1 MAPFKCM
8 FPVMVFSA
16 LLCTVGSAAW
26 AGDVKVSVTD
36 ATGKAL
42 PDAVVFLTSPTTK
55 TLVKP
60 LTGSEISQV
69 ARQFVPRV
77 SVVTVGSAVSFPN
90 KDTVRHH
97 VYSFSPA
104 KVFDLK
110 LYAGTPTSP
119 VVFDVPGPVALGCNI
134 HDKMAAWLFVV
145 DTPYYAKTG
154 ATGSITLTA
163 IPNGN
168 YKLHV
173 WHPNIPVGIDTQEQ
187 PVSVSA
193 NETSVVV
200 ALKNLSP

>member
-1 MAPFKCM
+1 MAPFKST
-8 FPVMVFSA
+8 FPVLVFSA
-16 LLCTVGSAAW
+16 LLCAVGSATW

-42 PDAVVFLTSPTTK
+42 TDAVVFLTSPATK

-60 LTGSEISQV
+60 LTGSEIAQV

-97 VYSFSPA
+97 VYSCSPA

-145 DTPYYAKTG
+145 DTPYYAQTG
-154 ATGSITLTA
+154 ATGSITLAA
-163 IPNGN
+163 IPSGN

-173 WHPNIPVGIDTQEQ
+173 WHPNIPVGIDAQEQ
-187 PVSVSA
+187 SVAVSA